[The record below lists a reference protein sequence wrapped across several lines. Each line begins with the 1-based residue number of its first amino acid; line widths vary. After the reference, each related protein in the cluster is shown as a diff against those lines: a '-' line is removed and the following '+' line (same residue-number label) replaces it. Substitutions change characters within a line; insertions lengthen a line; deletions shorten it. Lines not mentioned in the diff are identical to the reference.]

1 MNLEFHPAVQR
12 DVNEITAYYE
22 REASAELA
30 DRFFNA
36 VLAQLALVAAHPE
49 RCSPYPPCPRFQRSF
64 IPGLRLRVE
73 IFGTTDGTKVTNWWG
88 TLDVEG
94 VRLAERWGAEK
105 RGTTNG

>member
-49 RCSPYPPCPRFQRSF
+49 RCSPFPPCPRFQRSF
-64 IPGLRLRVE
+64 IPGFPHVILFRMRQGRPRIVVIKHQKQHPRRGL
-73 IFGTTDGTKVTNWWG
+73 T
-88 TLDVEG
+88 
-94 VRLAERWGAEK
+94 RW
-105 RGTTNG
+105 

>member
-64 IPGLRLRVE
+64 IPGFPHVILFRMRQGRPRIVVIKHQKQHPRRGL
-73 IFGTTDGTKVTNWWG
+73 T
-88 TLDVEG
+88 
-94 VRLAERWGAEK
+94 RW
-105 RGTTNG
+105 

>member
-49 RCSPYPPCPRFQRSF
+49 HCSPYPPCPRFQRSF
-64 IPGLRLRVE
+64 IPGFPHVILFRMRQGRPRIVV
-73 IFGTTDGTKVTNWWG
+73 IKHQKQHPH
-88 TLDVEG
+88 
-94 VRLAERWGAEK
+94 RWLT
-105 RGTTNG
+105 RW

>member
-22 REASAELA
+22 REASAKLA

-64 IPGLRLRVE
+64 IPGFPHVILFRMRQGRPRIVVIKHQKQHPRRGL
-73 IFGTTDGTKVTNWWG
+73 T
-88 TLDVEG
+88 
-94 VRLAERWGAEK
+94 RW
-105 RGTTNG
+105 

>member
-36 VLAQLALVAAHPE
+36 VLAQLAIVAAHPE

-64 IPGLRLRVE
+64 IPGFPHVILFRMRQGRPRIVVIKHQKQHPRRGL
-73 IFGTTDGTKVTNWWG
+73 T
-88 TLDVEG
+88 
-94 VRLAERWGAEK
+94 RW
-105 RGTTNG
+105 

>member
-36 VLAQLALVAAHPE
+36 VLAQLALAQVSQISAKFDYFCPLTALEPLILLGGA
-49 RCSPYPPCPRFQRSF
+49 CSAPLCADL
-64 IPGLRLRVE
+64 GC
-73 IFGTTDGTKVTNWWG
+73 
-88 TLDVEG
+88 
-94 VRLAERWGAEK
+94 
-105 RGTTNG
+105 